1 MTSTEK
7 EYISR
12 IHKVIDYI
20 DRNIDKS
27 LSLESLSRIACF
39 SPFHFHRLFSS
50 FVGETLNSFIKR
62 VRIEKAANL
71 LITNRDESIINIAL
85 MCGFSSHS
93 VFSREFKKKFKVS
106 AKDYRKKNIPEN
118 SKNYHM
124 DSKNYQEKNFLLLY
138 DENHNK
144 SSLKY
149 TVEVKNVPELYV
161 AYTRHIGSY
170 KDIDN
175 NFKGILKW
183 AEARDLFNRDDLKIL
198 TVYHDNP
205 KITSTDRLRSSA
217 CITIPEGTET
227 NGEICSMRI
236 PGGKFAIAH
245 FEINK
250 DQFEEAWDVVCRDWL
265 PDSGYV
271 PDDRFC
277 YEIYNNNRRLHPE
290 NKFIIDIYFP
300 IKPL

>member
-12 IHKVIDYI
+12 IHRVMDYI
-20 DRNIDKS
+20 ERNIDKS
-27 LSLESLSRIACF
+27 LSLESLSKIACF

-50 FVGETLNSFIKR
+50 FVGETLSSFIKR
-62 VRIEKAANL
+62 IRIEKAATL
-71 LITNRDESIINIAL
+71 LITNPDESIINIAL
-85 MCGFSSHS
+85 MCGFSSHA
-93 VFSREFKKKFKVS
+93 VFSREFKKKFKIS
-106 AKDYRKKNIPEN
+106 AKDYKKKNIPKN
-118 SKNYHM
+118 SKNHHV
-124 DSKNYQEKNFLLLY
+124 DSKNNQENDFILLY
-138 DENHNK
+138 NENHNK
-144 SSLKY
+144 SNLKY
-149 TVEVKNVPELYV
+149 TVEVKNKPELFV

-170 KDIDN
+170 RDIEN
-175 NFKGILKW
+175 SFSRIIKW
-183 AEARDLFNRDDLKIL
+183 AEARDLFNENNSKIL

-217 CITIPEGTET
+217 CITIPEGTKVD
-227 NGEICSMRI
+227 GEICSMKI
-236 PGGKFAIAH
+236 PGGKFAVAH

-265 PDSGYV
+265 PESGYV

-277 YEIYNNNRRLHPE
+277 YEIYDNDQRVHPE